1 MRGLI
6 RLLPAC
12 IKHYE
17 IDEHKIGRPAA
28 RTSMKAS
35 LVTRELL
42 SALAD
47 DQLDRQ
53 SCSGLLDACKLDE
66 SSLDCWMT
74 YHLIGDQLRS
84 PAKSFVLANTDHELA
99 FVRRLSKRLADE
111 TSITFA
117 PVLVKTALSAPLLD
131 QCQHDGQAANDSN
144 FRWKLVAVVA
154 SVTAIAAIA
163 WNALELVVP
172 SSSPQLAEAPA
183 TQIVV
188 TSSQGPVVRDLKLE
202 ELLAAHRQFGT
213 ASALQDSSGFLR
225 NATFD
230 MPLEMPA
237 GSGR

>member
-1 MRGLI
+1 
-6 RLLPAC
+6 
-12 IKHYE
+12 
-17 IDEHKIGRPAA
+17 
-28 RTSMKAS
+28 MKAS

-47 DQLDRQ
+47 DQLDQQ
-53 SCSGLLDACKLDE
+53 SCSGLLAACRLDE

-84 PAKSFVLANTDHELA
+84 PARSFVLANTDDELA
-99 FVRRLSKRLADE
+99 FVRRLSRRLANE

-117 PVLVKTALSAPLLD
+117 PVLVKTALSVPVLAQRQL
-131 QCQHDGQAANDSN
+131 GSQAANDSN
-144 FRWKLVAVVA
+144 FRWKLVAGIA
-154 SVTAIAAIA
+154 SVAAVAAIA

-172 SSSPQLAEAPA
+172 LSLPQLAEASA

-202 ELLAAHRQFGT
+202 ELLAAHRQFGA

-230 MPLEMPA
+230 MPREVPA

>member
-1 MRGLI
+1 
-6 RLLPAC
+6 
-12 IKHYE
+12 
-17 IDEHKIGRPAA
+17 
-28 RTSMKAS
+28 MKAS

-47 DQLDRQ
+47 DQLDQQ
-53 SCSGLLDACKLDE
+53 SCSGLLDACRLDE

-84 PAKSFVLANTDHELA
+84 PARPFVLANTNDELA
-99 FVRRLSKRLADE
+99 FVRRLSKRLANE

-117 PVLVKTALSAPLLD
+117 PVLVKTALSVPVLAQRQL
-131 QCQHDGQAANDSN
+131 GSQAANDSN
-144 FRWKLVAVVA
+144 FRWKLVAGIA
-154 SVTAIAAIA
+154 SVAAVAAIA

-172 SSSPQLAEAPA
+172 LSLPQLAEASA

-202 ELLAAHRQFGT
+202 ELLAAHRQFGA

-230 MPLEMPA
+230 MPREVPA